1 MDSVILNWIVSIG
14 AWNWFIL
21 AAVLFLLEVLAPGS
35 FMLWLGLAAIVVG
48 VISVFFDWSW
58 QAQLIAFAV
67 VAIACIPAWR
77 MFARRIE
84 GPGER
89 PFLNR
94 RAEGYV
100 GRMFTLDKPIV
111 GGVGT
116 IRIDDTVWRVSGPD
130 CPAGSRVK
138 VARAEGAD
146 LVVECQA

>member
-1 MDSVILNWIVSIG
+1 MNSTILDWIVSLG
-14 AWNWFIL
+14 GWNWFIL
-21 AAVLFLLEVLAPGS
+21 SAALFLIEVLAPGS
-35 FMLWLGLAAIVVG
+35 FMMWLGLSAIVVG

-58 QAQLIAFAV
+58 QAQLITFGV
-67 VAIACIPAWR
+67 VAVACIPAWR
-77 MFARRIE
+77 YFARRVE
-84 GPGER
+84 GPSAS

-116 IRIDDTVWRVSGPD
+116 IRIDDTVWRVTGPD

-138 VARAEGAD
+138 ITRADGAD
-146 LVVECQA
+146 LAVECLA